1 MSAPA
6 VRPLPF
12 SFPLRVRMSD
22 SASARMHFAELM
34 SAPAREVSLAEA
46 ALTFACDATPSLDVA
61 AYLARLDALADT
73 LRRRLRPDISAADKI
88 VALNR
93 YLFDELGFAANAQ
106 AYYDPRNNY
115 LNEVLDRRLG
125 IPITLCVVYLE
136 LGRRLGLALEGVSFP
151 GHFLVKCPLKEG
163 TVVLDPY
170 RKGVSLGVEDLYR
183 RLKAMGGGGAGAR
196 RPPVA
201 TLLAT
206 ATPRQIVVRML
217 RNLQG
222 IFLEAKAWREA
233 LWVLDYLL
241 IAEPAHAEGYR
252 DRAAVYQQL
261 ECCRAALADYE
272 RYLARAAGAEDALD
286 VRARIAE
293 LKRAAARLN

>member
-1 MSAPA
+1 MSGAADARARFTALLAQPA
-6 VRPLPF
+6 ENVP
-12 SFPLRVRMSD
+12 
-22 SASARMHFAELM
+22 
-34 SAPAREVSLAEA
+34 LAEA
-46 ALTFACDATPSLDVA
+46 ALTFAREAYPVLDVE

-73 LRRRLRPDISAADKI
+73 LRRRLRPDMVAADKI

-93 YLFDELGFAANAQ
+93 YLFDEAGFAASAQ
-106 AYYDPRNNY
+106 DYYDPRNSY
-115 LNEVLDRRLG
+115 LNEVLDRRRG
-125 IPITLCVVYLE
+125 IPITLSVVYLE
-136 LGRRLGLALEGVSFP
+136 LGRRLGLTLEGVSFP

-163 TVVLDPY
+163 TVVLDPFQ
-170 RKGVSLGVEDLYR
+170 KGASLGVNDLR
-183 RLKAMGGGGAGAR
+183 ERLRAVQGSGAAA

-201 TLLAT
+201 ALLAA

-217 RNLQG
+217 RNLQA
-222 IFLEAKAWREA
+222 IHLQAKAWREA

-241 IAEPAHAEGYR
+241 IAEPASVEVYR
-252 DRAAVYQQL
+252 ERAAVYLEL

-272 RYLARAAGAEDALD
+272 IYLARAPGADDAAE

>member
-1 MSAPA
+1 MSA
-6 VRPLPF
+6 
-12 SFPLRVRMSD
+12 
-22 SASARMHFAELM
+22 SASARARFDELL
-34 SAPAREVSLAEA
+34 ARSDRDLPLAET
-46 ALTFACDATPSLDVA
+46 ALTFAREAYPALDVA
-61 AYLARLDALADT
+61 LYVAQLDVLAET
-73 LRRRLRPDISAADKI
+73 LRRRLRPDITAADKI

-93 YLFDELGFAANAQ
+93 YLFDEVGFKANAQ
-106 AYYDPRNNY
+106 NYYDPRNSY

-125 IPITLCVVYLE
+125 IPITLSVVYLE

-170 RKGVSLGVEDLYR
+170 QKGASLGVDDLQR
-183 RLKAMGGGGAGAR
+183 RLRAARGGGAGGK
-196 RPPVA
+196 PPVKA
-201 TLLAT
+201 LLAT
-206 ATPRQIVVRML
+206 ATARMIVVRML

-222 IFLEAKAWREA
+222 IHLEAKAWREA

-241 IAEPAHAEGYR
+241 VAEPARAEGYR
-252 DRAAVYQQL
+252 ERAAVYLEL

-272 RYLARAAGAEDALD
+272 AYLTRATAAEDAAE

>member
-1 MSAPA
+1 MTAMA
-6 VRPLPF
+6 AEGCDMDAEEERAGA
-12 SFPLRVRMSD
+12 D
-22 SASARMHFAELM
+22 ARTRFAKLM
-34 SAPAREVSLAEA
+34 SRPEREVPLAEA
-46 ALTFACDATPSLDVA
+46 ALTFAREACPVLDVEF
-61 AYLARLDALADT
+61 YLARLDTLADT
-73 LRRRLRPDISAADKI
+73 LQRRLRPDISAADKI

-93 YLFDELGFAANAQ
+93 YLFDETGFTANAQ
-106 AYYDPRNNY
+106 SYYDPRNSY

-136 LGRRLGLALEGVSFP
+136 VGRRLGLALEGVAFP

-170 RKGVSLGVEDLYR
+170 AKGASLGVDDLYR
-183 RLKAMGGGGAGAR
+183 RLKAMRIGGAGAK
-196 RPPVA
+196 PPVSA
-201 TLLAT
+201 LLAA
-206 ATPRQIVVRML
+206 ATPRQMVVRML
-217 RNLQG
+217 RNLQS
-222 IFLEAKAWREA
+222 IYLEAKAWREA

-241 IAEPAHAEGYR
+241 IAEPARTQAYR
-252 DRAAVYQQL
+252 ERAAVYQEL

-272 RYLARAAGAEDALD
+272 RYLARAAGPADAAE

>member
-1 MSAPA
+1 MSGA
-6 VRPLPF
+6 
-12 SFPLRVRMSD
+12 
-22 SASARMHFAELM
+22 ASAHAHFAELM
-34 SAPAREVSLAEA
+34 ARPEREVPLAEA
-46 ALTFACDATPSLDVA
+46 ALTFAREAYPELDVW
-61 AYLARLDALADT
+61 AYLARFDTMAET

-93 YLFDELGFAANAQ
+93 YLFEETGFAANAQ
-106 AYYDPRNNY
+106 DYYDPRNSY

-170 RKGVSLGVEDLYR
+170 QKGASLGVDDLYA
-183 RLKAMGGGGAGAR
+183 RLKAMQGGRGAK
-196 RPPVA
+196 PPVA

-206 ATPRQIVVRML
+206 ATSRQIVMRML

-222 IFLEAKAWREA
+222 IHLEAKAWREA

-241 IAEPAHAEGYR
+241 TAEPAHVEGYR
-252 DRAAVYQQL
+252 ERAVVYQHL

-272 RYLARAAGAEDALD
+272 VYLARAAGAEDALD
-286 VRARIAE
+286 IRARITE
-293 LKRAAARLN
+293 LKRAASRLN